1 MMKSNLT
8 QETFDFPQRTYME
21 RDDFIVSECNEAAFK
36 AIDLWP
42 EWMFFALWLF
52 GPKGCGKSHLGN
64 LFAEKVMAHTGKPQS
79 VQIIRAENIA
89 SYQPEKI
96 FEESP
101 CIIVENITED
111 INNEAMFHLYNQY
124 RNNGGNILFLSEK
137 SPSRMNFSLPDLS
150 SRLRAVPTIEI
161 LQPSDEMLNML
172 LLNLFSDRQLK
183 VSAEVLRYAL
193 SNMTRSFVFAQKLV
207 AEADR
212 VSLIKK
218 SPISINVIK
227 DALELLNNN
236 RQQELFE

>member
-172 LLNLFSDRQLK
+172 LLKLFSDRQLK